1 MQAIIDKLESEEEA
15 RASRAEV
22 NHTTTTRSLKREPTS
37 RNHTTTRRSLK
48 REPATSAKKIGSDK
62 YKTHDTQFCRL
73 RNKNKKPNQK
83 FKSKSFNVGVENSPE

>member
-1 MQAIIDKLESEEEA
+1 MQAIIDKMESEEEA

-22 NHTTTTRSLKREPTS
+22 KAFNTNFKSKKKPYNNNKKFEERTCYFC
-37 RNHTTTRRSLK
+37 
-48 REPATSAKKIGSDK
+48 KKIGSDK